1 LHKAVEE
8 FKIRKVT
15 ITRKAEPPSGVDVYY
30 GKDGLIEISTL
41 PEVDIVVVATN
52 GIIGVFP
59 TIEALKAG

>member
-15 ITRKAEPPSGVDVYY
+15 ITRKAELSSGVDVYY

-52 GIIGVFP
+52 GP
-59 TIEALKAG
+59 

>member
-8 FKIRKVT
+8 FKIRKVA
-15 ITRKAEPPSGVDVYY
+15 ITGKAEPPKGVDVYY
-30 GKDGLIEISTL
+30 GKDGLMEISTL
-41 PEVDIVVVATN
+41 PEVDIVVATN